1 MSLRYGVFCLL
12 LCFVVLLLALKN
24 FELWTRPIAGSLEEG
39 EIKKAE
45 TKTEGS
51 PVLGGQRAATPIAS
65 YIFVADKN
73 IFSPERKEFSIT
85 GLGLD
90 QSKPMTRPQITLYGV
105 TISRNYQSATIVN
118 PGRPL
123 RKGER
128 EMITLTI
135 GDRVGEYKLAKILP
149 DRITMEA
156 GEDSFEVLLFDSSI
170 PKKRTFTRT
179 ESKPAEITSTSPA
192 PASAP
197 VPAPAAVPRAA
208 EAPKPRA
215 AEAPKPAEP
224 PRERVIEPPL
234 PRPVTPTPAPS
245 PGTYPGRRPMR
256 PYTPPGSE
264 GK

>member
-24 FELWTRPIAGSLEEG
+24 YELWTRPVAGSLEEG
-39 EIKKAE
+39 EIKKTE
-45 TKTEGS
+45 TKTEASPILGS
-51 PVLGGQRAATPIAS
+51 QRAAMPIAS

-85 GLGLD
+85 GFD
-90 QSKPMTRPQITLYGV
+90 PSKPMTRPQIILYGV
-105 TISRNYQSATIVN
+105 TISKEYQSATIVN

-128 EMITLTI
+128 EMITLSI
-135 GDRVGEYKLAKILP
+135 GDRIGEYKLAKILP

-156 GEDSFEVLLFDSSI
+156 GEDSFEVLLFDSTM
-170 PKKRTFTRT
+170 PKKRTFTKT
-179 ESKPAEITSTSPA
+179 ESKPAEITSTSPT
-192 PASAP
+192 PT
-197 VPAPAAVPRAA
+197 PAPAP
-208 EAPKPRA
+208 APAPVPRA

-234 PRPVTPTPAPS
+234 PRPVTPTPAPY
-245 PGTYPGRRPMR
+245 PGTYPGRRPMG
-256 PYTPPGSE
+256 PYTPPASE
-264 GK
+264 RK

>member
-12 LCFVVLLLALKN
+12 LSLVVLLLALKN
-24 FELWTRPIAGSLEEG
+24 YELWTRPIGGTLGEG
-39 EIKKAE
+39 EIRKAE

-51 PVLGGQRAATPIAS
+51 PILGSQKETASIAS
-65 YIFVADKN
+65 YIMIGEKN

-85 GLGLD
+85 GLD
-90 QSKPMTRPQITLYGV
+90 QSKPMMRPQIILYGV
-105 TISRNYQSATIVN
+105 TISKDYQSATIVN

-128 EMITLTI
+128 EMTTLKI

-156 GEDSFEVLLFDSSI
+156 GEDSFEVLLFDSSM
-170 PKKRTFTRT
+170 PKRRTLTKT

-192 PASAP
+192 PP
-197 VPAPAAVPRAA
+197 PAPARRTKSSRSTQTRGASQGEGDR
-208 EAPKPRA
+208 
-215 AEAPKPAEP
+215 
-224 PRERVIEPPL
+224 
-234 PRPVTPTPAPS
+234 TTAPS
-245 PGTYPGRRPMR
+245 TSDPRTGALSGNLSGKKADEAL
-256 PYTPPGSE
+256 YTP

>member
-12 LCFVVLLLALKN
+12 LSLVVLLLALKN
-24 FELWTRPIAGSLEEG
+24 YELWTRPVGGTLGEG
-39 EIKKAE
+39 EIRKAE

-51 PVLGGQRAATPIAS
+51 PILGSQKEAASIAS
-65 YIFVADKN
+65 YIMIGEKN

-85 GLGLD
+85 GLD
-90 QSKPMTRPQITLYGV
+90 QSKPMMRPQIILYGV
-105 TISRNYQSATIVN
+105 TISKDYQSATIVN

-128 EMITLTI
+128 EMTTLKI

-170 PKKRTFTRT
+170 PKRRTLTKT

-192 PASAP
+192 PP
-197 VPAPAAVPRAA
+197 PAPAAV
-208 EAPKPRA
+208 PRA

-234 PRPVTPTPAPS
+234 PRPVTPAPAPY

>member
-1 MSLRYGVFCLL
+1 MSLRYGAFCLL

-24 FELWTRPIAGSLEEG
+24 YELWIRPIAGSLEER

-51 PVLGGQRAATPIAS
+51 PILGGQKAAMPIAS

-85 GLGLD
+85 GPGFD

-105 TISRNYQSATIVN
+105 TISRDYQSATIVN

-149 DRITMEA
+149 DRITMEG
-156 GEDSFEVLLFDSSI
+156 GEDSFEVLLFDSTV
-170 PKKRTFTRT
+170 PKKRTFTKT
-179 ESKPAEITSTSPA
+179 ETKPAEVTSTSPT
-192 PASAP
+192 
-197 VPAPAAVPRAA
+197 PAPAPAPVPRAA
-208 EAPKPRA
+208 EAPKPV
-215 AEAPKPAEP
+215 EP
-224 PRERVIEPPL
+224 PKERVIEPPL

>member
-24 FELWTRPIAGSLEEG
+24 YELWTRPIAESLEEG

-45 TKTEGS
+45 TKTEGPS
-51 PVLGGQRAATPIAS
+51 ILAGQRGPMPIAS

-85 GLGLD
+85 GTGLD
-90 QSKPMTRPQITLYGV
+90 QSKPMTRPQIVLYGV
-105 TISRNYQSATIVN
+105 TISRDYQSATIVN

-128 EMITLTI
+128 EMITLTV
-135 GDRVGEYKLAKILP
+135 GERVGEYKLAKILP

-156 GEDSFEVLLFDSSI
+156 GEDSFEILLFDSTM
-170 PKKRTFTRT
+170 PKKRTFTKT
-179 ESKPAEITSTSPA
+179 ESKPAEVTSTSPT
-192 PASAP
+192 P
-197 VPAPAAVPRAA
+197 VPAPVPVPRAA
-208 EAPKPRA
+208 EAPKPT
-215 AEAPKPAEP
+215 EP
-224 PRERVIEPPL
+224 PKERVIEPPL
-234 PRPVTPTPAPS
+234 PRPVPPTPAPY
-245 PGTYPGRRPMR
+245 PGTFPGRRPTR

>member
-24 FELWTRPIAGSLEEG
+24 FELWTQPIAGSLEEG

-45 TKTEGS
+45 TRSEGS
-51 PVLGGQRAATPIAS
+51 PVLGGQKAATPIAS

-85 GLGLD
+85 GPGLD
-90 QSKPMTRPQITLYGV
+90 PSKPMTRPQITLYGV

-156 GEDSFEVLLFDSSI
+156 AEDSFEVLLFDSSI
-170 PKKRTFTRT
+170 PKKRTVTRT

-192 PASAP
+192 PASGP
-197 VPAPAAVPRAA
+197 VPAPAAV
-208 EAPKPRA
+208 PRA

-245 PGTYPGRRPMR
+245 PGTYPGRRPTR

>member
-1 MSLRYGVFCLL
+1 MSLRYGVFCFL
-12 LCFVVLLLALKN
+12 LCFVVLLMALKN
-24 FELWTRPIAGSLEEG
+24 YELWTRPIAGSPEEG
-39 EIKKAE
+39 EIKKTE

-51 PVLGGQRAATPIAS
+51 PVPGSQRAATPIAS

-73 IFSPERKEFSIT
+73 IFSPERKEFSFT
-85 GLGLD
+85 GTGID

-105 TISRNYQSATIVN
+105 TISRDYQSATIVN

-156 GEDSFEVLLFDSSI
+156 GEDSFEVLLFDSTM
-170 PKKRTFTRT
+170 PKKRTFTKT
-179 ESKPAEITSTSPA
+179 ESKPAEITSTSPV

-197 VPAPAAVPRAA
+197 APAPAPV
-208 EAPKPRA
+208 PRA

-224 PRERVIEPPL
+224 PKQRVIEPPL
-234 PRPVTPTPAPS
+234 PRPATPTPAPY

>member
-12 LCFVVLLLALKN
+12 LCLIVLLLALKN
-24 FELWTRPIAGSLEEG
+24 YELWTRPIAGTLEEA
-39 EIKKAE
+39 EIRKAE

-51 PVLGGQRAATPIAS
+51 SLLGSQRAAMPIAS

-85 GLGLD
+85 GLD
-90 QSKPMTRPQITLYGV
+90 QSKPMTRPQIILYGV
-105 TISRNYQSATIVN
+105 TISKDYQSATIVN

-128 EMITLTI
+128 EMTTLKL

-149 DRITMEA
+149 DRIAMEA
-156 GEDSFEVLLFDSSI
+156 GEDSFEVLLFDSTM
-170 PKKRTFTRT
+170 PKRRTSTKT
-179 ESKPAEITSTSPA
+179 ESKPAEVTSTSPA
-192 PASAP
+192 PLSVP
-197 VPAPAAVPRAA
+197 VPAPAAV
-208 EAPKPRA
+208 PRA

-234 PRPVTPTPAPS
+234 PRPVTPTPAPY

>member
-12 LCFVVLLLALKN
+12 LCFFVLLLTLKN
-24 FELWTRPIAGSLEEG
+24 IELWTRPIAGSPEEG

-45 TKTEGS
+45 TKAEGS
-51 PVLGGQRAATPIAS
+51 PTPGSQRTAMPIAS

-85 GLGLD
+85 GTGLD

-105 TISRNYQSATIVN
+105 TISRDYQSATIVN

-128 EMITLTI
+128 EMMTLTI

-156 GEDSFEVLLFDSSI
+156 GEDSFEVLLFDSTM
-170 PKKRTFTRT
+170 PKKRTITRT

-197 VPAPAAVPRAA
+197 APAPAPA
-208 EAPKPRA
+208 PRA

-224 PRERVIEPPL
+224 PKERVIEPPL

>member
-12 LCFVVLLLALKN
+12 LCFIVLLLALKN
-24 FELWTRPIAGSLEEG
+24 YELWTRPIAGTLEEG
-39 EIKKAE
+39 EIRKAE
-45 TKTEGS
+45 TKTEG
-51 PVLGGQRAATPIAS
+51 PPILGSQRAAMPIAS

-73 IFSPERKEFSIT
+73 IFSPERKEFSII
-85 GLGLD
+85 GLD
-90 QSKPMTRPQITLYGV
+90 QSKPMTRPQIVLYGV
-105 TISRNYQSATIVN
+105 TISRDYQSATIVN

-128 EMITLTI
+128 EMMTLTI

-156 GEDSFEVLLFDSSI
+156 GEDSFEVLLFDSTM
-170 PKKRTFTRT
+170 PKRRTFTKT
-179 ESKPAEITSTSPA
+179 ESKPAEVTSTSPT
-192 PASAP
+192 P
-197 VPAPAAVPRAA
+197 VPAPAPVPRAA
-208 EAPKPRA
+208 GAPKP
-215 AEAPKPAEP
+215 PEP

-234 PRPVTPTPAPS
+234 PRPVPPTPAPY

>member
-12 LCFVVLLLALKN
+12 LCFIILLLGLKN
-24 FELWTRPIAGSLEEG
+24 YALWTRPIAGFPEEG

-45 TKTEGS
+45 TKTEGPS
-51 PVLGGQRAATPIAS
+51 ILGGQRAPMPIAS

-85 GLGLD
+85 GPGVD
-90 QSKPMTRPQITLYGV
+90 QSKPVTRPQIVLYGV
-105 TISRNYQSATIVN
+105 TISKDYQSATIVN

-128 EMITLTI
+128 EMITLTV
-135 GDRVGEYKLAKILP
+135 GERVGEYKLAKILP

-156 GEDSFEVLLFDSSI
+156 GEDSFEVLLFDSTM
-170 PKKRTFTRT
+170 PKKRTFTKT
-179 ESKPAEITSTSPA
+179 ESKPAEVTSTSPT
-192 PASAP
+192 P
-197 VPAPAAVPRAA
+197 VPAPAPV
-208 EAPKPRA
+208 PRA

-224 PRERVIEPPL
+224 PKERVIEPPL
-234 PRPVTPTPAPS
+234 PRPVTPTPAPY
-245 PGTYPGRRPMR
+245 PGTYPGRRPTR

>member
-1 MSLRYGVFCLL
+1 MSLRYGAFCLL
-12 LCFVVLLLALKN
+12 LCLVVLLLALKN
-24 FELWTRPIAGSLEEG
+24 YELWIRPIAGSLEEG

-45 TKTEGS
+45 TKSEGS
-51 PVLGGQRAATPIAS
+51 PILGGQRAPMPIAS

-73 IFSPERKEFSIT
+73 IFSPERKEFSVT
-85 GLGLD
+85 GPGLD

-105 TISRNYQSATIVN
+105 TISRDYQSATIVN

-149 DRITMEA
+149 DRITMEG
-156 GEDSFEVLLFDSSI
+156 GEDSFEVLLFDSTM
-170 PKKRTFTRT
+170 PKKRTFTKT
-179 ESKPAEITSTSPA
+179 ESKPAEVTSTSPT
-192 PASAP
+192 
-197 VPAPAAVPRAA
+197 PAPAP
-208 EAPKPRA
+208 APVPRA

-256 PYTPPGSE
+256 PYAPPGSE